1 MTQASGKRRG
11 RGLLPF
17 EITEIVDR
25 EFKTPRF
32 KSGCSEIY
40 LANAREFIVSKLA
53 NKLAHSRRKQ
63 GMFDAL
69 EREGDWD
76 EDTDLSLGASGKRVL
91 KFANAISHVDFFL

>member
-1 MTQASGKRRG
+1 M
-11 RGLLPF
+11 LPF

-25 EFKTPRF
+25 EFETPRF

-40 LANAREFIVSKLA
+40 LANARAFIVSKLA
-53 NKLAHSRRKQ
+53 NKLADSRRKQ

-76 EDTDLSLGASGKRVL
+76 EDTDLSLGASGKGPPNL
-91 KFANAISHVDFFL
+91 QMLSLTSTAFFSGRKGGC